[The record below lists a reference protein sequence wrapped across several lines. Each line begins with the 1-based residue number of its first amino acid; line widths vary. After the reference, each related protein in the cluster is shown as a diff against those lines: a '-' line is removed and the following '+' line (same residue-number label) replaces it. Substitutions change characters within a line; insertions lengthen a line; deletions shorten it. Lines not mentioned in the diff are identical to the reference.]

1 MMFQKDYWKQT
12 DKNLKKL
19 AEKLGIPTSHN
30 KAVEK
35 ISVGF
40 DREYVINKLL
50 LRDNALRTRI
60 TVVLS
65 LLALAISVASLCLSY
80 FRRGQ

>member
-1 MMFQKDYWKQT
+1 MFQKDYWKKE
-12 DKNLKKL
+12 DKELKAL
-19 AEKLGIPTSHN
+19 AEKRGIPTSQH
-30 KAVEK
+30 KAAER

-65 LLALAISVASLCLSY
+65 VLALVISIASLCVTY
-80 FRRGQ
+80 FRATK